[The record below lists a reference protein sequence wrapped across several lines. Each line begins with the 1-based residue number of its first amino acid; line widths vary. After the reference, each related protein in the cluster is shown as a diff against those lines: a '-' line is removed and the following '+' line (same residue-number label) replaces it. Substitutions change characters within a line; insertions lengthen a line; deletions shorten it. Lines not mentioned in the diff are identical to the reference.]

1 MKRLPYWA
9 LSALFAACAATPY
22 LSLADDDNFVTIVI
36 TASRVA
42 ETADETMAPVTVID
56 REQIDRSGSR
66 TVNEIISR
74 VPGLSVTNNGG
85 LGKESGVFLR
95 GTASRHVLVLID
107 GVRIGSATLGTA
119 PLRHIPLSV
128 VEKIEVVRGPRSSL
142 YGSEAIGG
150 VIQIFTRRSAN
161 GFRPQLTVSAGSHDT
176 HEVEAG
182 ISGRNGGNWY
192 SVHASGIETEGFNAC
207 NGKNSSCRDSAFPN
221 GYDPDRDGY
230 RNRSLN
236 LRGGVQLSE
245 RVDLSSGLTLSD
257 SDTEFDG
264 RSQDESESRVRTLFV
279 KSGWSVTDSLHG
291 SLTLSESVDQSDNFI
306 DGSFYSRFDT
316 TRRQASW
323 LNEWGLGNHRVVS
336 GIDFIRDQ
344 VDGVIRRFGG
354 TTNYNVK
361 ERDNT
366 GYFASLR
373 STLDPVDLE
382 ASVRLDE
389 NEQYGNKTT
398 GGLAFGTDFSAG
410 WRLIVSYGTAFKA
423 PTFNDLYWPGWESPN
438 LRPEESKSGDVGLS
452 FKGKNSEVSINVY
465 RTKIENLIAWAPIE
479 PGGPWAPSNVDR
491 AKISGVE
498 IGFQTTFENLDLSGS
513 LTFQEPLNDSGGNQG
528 KLLRRRP
535 KTLGFVEVS
544 QDFDP
549 WTTSLILRYQG
560 KSYDDAA
567 NRTPVNGFGLV
578 DVRLARAL
586 GQDWSVEFK
595 LNNLFDKEYETVR
608 GYNQDGRNFLLTLR
622 YAPR

>member
-22 LSLADDDNFVTIVI
+22 LSLADDDDFVTIVI

-128 VEKIEVVRGPRSSL
+128 VEKIEIVRGPRSSL

-161 GFRPQLTVSAGSHDT
+161 EFRPQLTVSAGSHET
-176 HEVEAG
+176 YEVEAG
-182 ISGRNGGNWY
+182 ISGRKGGNWY
-192 SVHASGIETEGFNAC
+192 SVHAGGIETEGFNAC
-207 NGKNSSCRDSAFPN
+207 NGKSFSCRDSAFPN
-221 GYDPDRDGY
+221 GHDPDRDGY

-264 RSQDESESRVRTLFV
+264 GSQDESESRVRTLFV
-279 KSGWSVTDSLHG
+279 KGDWSVTDSLHG
-291 SLTLSESVDQSDNFI
+291 SLTLSESVDQNDNFK
-306 DGSFYSRFDT
+306 DGVFSTRFDT
-316 TRRQASW
+316 KRRQASW
-323 LNEWGLGNHRVVS
+323 LNEWGRGNHRAVS
-336 GIDFIRDQ
+336 GIDFIREQIDSTNNYQ
-344 VDGVIRRFGG
+344 VR
-354 TTNYNVK
+354 

-373 STLDPVDLE
+373 SAFDPVDLE

-389 NEQYGNKTT
+389 NEQYGNETT
-398 GGLAFGTDFSAG
+398 GGLALGTDFSAG
-410 WRLIVSYGTAFKA
+410 WRLTVSYGTGFKA
-423 PTFNDLYWPGWESPN
+423 PTFNDLYWPGSESPN

-452 FKGKNSEVSINVY
+452 FRGSGSEVSVNVY
-465 RTKIENLIAWAPIE
+465 RTEIENLIAWAPIE

-498 IGFQTTFENLDLSGS
+498 IGFQTTFENLNLNGS
-513 LTFQEPLNDSGGNQG
+513 LTFQEPLNDGGGNRG

-535 KTLGFVEVS
+535 KTLGFVEMS

-549 WTTSLILRYQG
+549 WTTSLTLRYQG

-567 NRTPVNGFGLV
+567 NRTPVDGFGLV
-578 DVRLARAL
+578 DVRFARTL
-586 GQDWSVEFK
+586 GQDWGIEFK